1 LKGLKEVSGPT
12 KRVDNSLEVRLK
24 GWRKALRSQRT
35 PKWLK
40 PAIKK
45 NVDRLSKE
53 LEKKG
58 N

>member
-1 LKGLKEVSGPT
+1 LKSVREVSEAT
-12 KRVDNSLEVRLK
+12 KRVDNSAEIRLK
-24 GWRKALRSQRT
+24 GWKKALTSHRT

-40 PAIKK
+40 PAIRK
-45 NVDRLSKE
+45 NVARLSRE